1 MLGSIAGDII
11 GSIYEAAPIKTKDF
25 PLFGERFTFT
35 DDTVCTVAIA
45 DALLSGGDVAQFLRA
60 YVRRYPGRGYGGIF
74 LGWARTPGMPAYGS
88 WGNGA
93 AMRVSAIAWLA
104 SDQADALAMAAR
116 TAAVSHDHPDAIA
129 GAQAA
134 VLAAW
139 LARHGAEPRSIRR
152 EIAARSDYDLR
163 QSVEQICAWYAF
175 DVSCRGTVPAAL
187 VCALEATGYE
197 DAIRNAVS
205 LGGDTDTLA
214 CITGGIAEA
223 LHDVPLEIAG
233 QARSHLDGGLLS
245 VLDRFHQA
253 VDRDPRRPPVGLQ
266 LDQLAVFGDLEAHP
280 IAAIEH
286 LLADVRQQHPMRMQI
301 VKVIAQYSVI

>member
-1 MLGSIAGDII
+1 MLGAIAGDII

-25 PLFGERFTFT
+25 PLFGRGVSFT

-45 DALLSGGDVAQFLRA
+45 DALLSDGDFARYLRT
-60 YVRRYPGRGYGGIF
+60 YVRRYPGRGYGGMF
-74 LGWARTPGMPAYGS
+74 VRWAQTEGMPAYGS

-93 AMRVSAIAWLA
+93 AMRVSAVARLA
-104 SDQADALAMAAR
+104 ADEADALATAAR

-139 LARHGAEPRSIRR
+139 LARHDADPETIRR
-152 EIAARSDYDLR
+152 EIAARFGYDLG
-163 QSVEQICAWYAF
+163 QSVGQIRPWYAF
-175 DVSCRGTVPAAL
+175 DISCKGTVPPAL

-223 LHDVPLEIAG
+223 LHGLPSEIG
-233 QARSHLDGGLLS
+233 EQARGYLDEGLLS
-245 VLDRFHQA
+245 VIDRFYRT
-253 VDRDPRRPPVGLQ
+253 VDHH
-266 LDQLAVFGDLEAHP
+266 A
-280 IAAIEH
+280 
-286 LLADVRQQHPMRMQI
+286 
-301 VKVIAQYSVI
+301 

>member
-1 MLGSIAGDII
+1 MLGAIAGDII

-25 PLFGERFTFT
+25 PLFGRGVRFT

-45 DALLSGGDVAQFLRA
+45 DALLSGGDFAQSLRA
-60 YVRRYPGRGYGGIF
+60 YVRRYPGRGYGGMF
-74 LGWARTPGMPAYGS
+74 ARWAHTPGMPAYGS

-93 AMRVSAIAWLA
+93 AMRVSSIAWLA
-104 SDQADALAMAAR
+104 CDEADALATASR

-129 GAQAA
+129 GAQAT

-139 LARHGAEPRSIRR
+139 LARHGAAPELIRRKIAERFGYDLSRSI
-152 EIAARSDYDLR
+152 
-163 QSVEQICAWYAF
+163 EQIRSWYAF
-175 DVSCRGTVPAAL
+175 DISCKGTVPPAL

-223 LHDVPLEIAG
+223 LYDVPPTIGAE
-233 QARSHLDGGLLS
+233 ARIHLDDGLWA
-245 VLDRFHQA
+245 VIDRFYKTI
-253 VDRDPRRPPVGLQ
+253 DRR
-266 LDQLAVFGDLEAHP
+266 A
-280 IAAIEH
+280 
-286 LLADVRQQHPMRMQI
+286 
-301 VKVIAQYSVI
+301 

>member
-1 MLGSIAGDII
+1 MLGAIAGDII

-25 PLFGERFTFT
+25 PLFGRGVSFT

-45 DALLSGGDVAQFLRA
+45 DALLSGGDFAQYLRA
-60 YVRRYPGRGYGGIF
+60 FVRRYPGRGYGAMF
-74 LGWARTPGMPAYGS
+74 VRWAQTQGMPAYGS

-104 SDQADALAMAAR
+104 PDEAAALATAAR
-116 TAAVSHDHPDAIA
+116 TAAVSHDHPDAVA

-139 LARHGAEPRSIRR
+139 LGRHGAAPEAIRR
-152 EIAARSDYDLR
+152 EIAGRFGYDLG
-163 QSVEQICAWYAF
+163 QSVEQIRAWYAF
-175 DVSCRGTVPAAL
+175 DISCRGTVPPAL

-205 LGGDTDTLA
+205 LGGDSDTLA

-223 LHDVPLEIAG
+223 LHGLPAEVAE
-233 QARSHLDGGLLS
+233 QARSYLDEGLLS
-245 VLDRFHQA
+245 VVDRFYRTIDCDA
-253 VDRDPRRPPVGLQ
+253 
-266 LDQLAVFGDLEAHP
+266 
-280 IAAIEH
+280 
-286 LLADVRQQHPMRMQI
+286 
-301 VKVIAQYSVI
+301 

>member
-1 MLGSIAGDII
+1 MLGAIAGDII

-25 PLFGERFTFT
+25 PLFGRGVSFT

-45 DALLSGGDVAQFLRA
+45 DALLCSGDFAQYLRA
-60 YVRRYPGRGYGGIF
+60 YVRRYPGRGYGGMF
-74 LGWARTPGMPAYGS
+74 VRWAHTPGMAAYGS

-93 AMRVSAIAWLA
+93 AMRVSATAWLA
-104 SDQADALAMAAR
+104 SDEAAALATAAR

-139 LARHGAEPRSIRR
+139 LARHGAAADTIRR
-152 EIAARSDYDLR
+152 EITARFGYDLSL
-163 QSVEQICAWYAF
+163 SVEQIRAWYAF
-175 DVSCRGTVPAAL
+175 DISCKGTVPPAL

-223 LHDVPLEIAG
+223 LHGLPPEIGA
-233 QARSHLDGGLLS
+233 QARSYLDQDMLS
-245 VLDRFHQA
+245 VVDRF
-253 VDRDPRRPPVGLQ
+253 DRMIGRD
-266 LDQLAVFGDLEAHP
+266 A
-280 IAAIEH
+280 
-286 LLADVRQQHPMRMQI
+286 
-301 VKVIAQYSVI
+301 